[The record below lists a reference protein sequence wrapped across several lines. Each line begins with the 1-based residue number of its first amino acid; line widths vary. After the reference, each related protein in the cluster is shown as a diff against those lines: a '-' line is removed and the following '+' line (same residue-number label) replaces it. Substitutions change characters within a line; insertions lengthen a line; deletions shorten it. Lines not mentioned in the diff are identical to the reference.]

1 MFFLYSCPELVL
13 DLWDVS
19 VGVKLVVFS
28 VISFTDTPRLSVPR
42 CTTVALLENRHIFTG
57 RECRQCFGLDYFFFL
72 ISKVT
77 EICVMWWIKDCLFS
91 VALCC

>member
-13 DLWDVS
+13 DLWDIS
-19 VGVKLVVFS
+19 VGMKLVVFS

-57 RECRQCFGLDYFFFL
+57 RECRQCFSLDFFFFL
-72 ISKVT
+72 NI
-77 EICVMWWIKDCLFS
+77 EGY
-91 VALCC
+91 